1 MRQTAKNGG
10 SVYGG
15 GVWSADKKRKNSVN
29 PSGLDEETV
38 RGRAVSDP
46 STSTTQPEVNGEE
59 MTEEYKTESLHDADF
74 AEAELTRKA
83 SLAPVERFAAE
94 HAEWREEIGMLG
106 GTNSLLH
113 FTDAHRDQIELSTT
127 HPGGLPQF
135 ISGNKIL
142 LSALIRDDLAL
153 RQAKVGAGRVT
164 DKAVEMRTERGL
176 ETVHLAIG
184 IAKWEFEGDEFC
196 APVLLR
202 PLAIR
207 RYGSD
212 FELKLKQRP
221 FVNVALVRALQEQF
235 GVRVDAT
242 ELLQLS
248 HSAGVFKP
256 QPVIDRLRQVAAG
269 VDGFTVQPRLV
280 VSTFHDVAHELLT
293 SLGEL
298 DHPVIDAVCGSETA
312 QTQLAKSFGQ
322 ATGTPIDER
331 APETDSHLS
340 SADSQQEEVLAQ
352 VKAGNSIVVRT
363 LPGTGGTQ
371 TVVNAIGAL
380 VNAGKRVLVV
390 SPRRATLDG
399 ISYRLGRVGLPGLAA
414 SPRTLRRNLVESIS
428 RAENA
433 KPGMNRDV
441 DEALVRLRT
450 VLTDYQGALVT
461 PDRKLGVSPLDALHA
476 LSRLTRQ
483 DVVPT
488 TAVRLDDEGL
498 AQLALDRS
506 AVAEDLTEVAR
517 LGQFEFGPEDS
528 PWYGVSFTS
537 RDQADEAYQL
547 AVELAETELPRL
559 TQMAGDVVSQTSMR
573 PYNSVAELGI
583 YLRLLSG
590 IRETLDRFVPE
601 VFDRSLTE
609 IIAAHAPR
617 GSDEMSGANR
627 RRLKKLAREFVRPG
641 VTVTDMYSRLV
652 QIQQQR
658 VLWQRYSEV
667 VGARPEVPVGISDL
681 VVAFQKTY
689 QDLDRLDV
697 VLDPEQQGERLR
709 NMPMPDL
716 AALMTELSRESEVLQ
731 NIQERTALVERLGQA
746 HLSALLEDLSMRHV
760 PASEVANELEQ
771 AWWQS
776 ALEYMLR
783 TNESLLNANTSVIER
798 LESDFRLVDDAHQ
811 RANGPTLA
819 AQLGHAWKVAV
830 LDHPAEAQALRQS
843 LRAGE
848 VTPTEIS
855 ASAPHLL
862 ETLAPVWAVS
872 PYEVPSLPRDLRFDT
887 VLLVDASA
895 MTFAESL
902 SAVARAQQVVA
913 FGDPVVQ
920 HPSPFTIGVS
930 GAAAGA
936 AGSAAAV
943 HSGGSAKNAPA
954 SDPSA
959 AAASSPQ
966 ALFSR
971 PAKAKGEPVAE
982 EPETRSAFTDLAEVL
997 PEFALTQS
1005 YRAGGADLIQLV
1017 NERFYQGK
1025 IASLPWAGTFLG
1037 HSSITHEFVEEG
1049 QGLPDREAGAVES
1062 PDGEVARVVQL
1073 VLRHASE
1080 HAQES
1085 LMVITASPVHAVRVQ
1100 QAVLRAFAKFPE
1112 YRDFLLGERAE
1123 PFVVLTLEQA
1133 IAQSRDRVIF
1143 SVGYGRTP
1151 HGRVLSNFGSLTE
1164 PGGERLV
1171 AVAMTRARR
1180 AMSIVTSFMPEDLET
1195 TRVRHGLVEL
1205 LDVLSAKITP
1215 SMPKVLPSER
1225 DPMLTELATELEALG
1240 LAVALDYQGMIPL
1253 AVAYNGKAIAID
1265 LDADVREGSLR
1276 ETLRLRPAVL
1286 RRLGW
1291 HYNRVHSFDLFANP
1305 AEVALRIA
1313 GTIGYEPQHTEE
1325 HNDTGQVNLTG
1336 TVSVA
1341 PAGAHTLAEPL
1352 PPAAPVESVSADLP
1366 GAAAANGVQGAP
1378 AGDAAADY
1386 DETGVIV
1393 SDDH

>member
-1 MRQTAKNGG
+1 M
-10 SVYGG
+10 
-15 GVWSADKKRKNSVN
+15 WSADKRRKQGVDE
-29 PSGLDEETV
+29 SGLDEETV
-38 RGRAVSDP
+38 RIHANGTPRSGTPVTPKFA
-46 STSTTQPEVNGEE
+46 GEE
-59 MTEEYKTESLHDADF
+59 TQEYT
-74 AEAELTRKA
+74 AEDLATA
-83 SLAPVERFAAE
+83 TGGLAPVERFAEE
-94 HAEWREEIGMLG
+94 HERWKAGVGRLG
-106 GTNSLLH
+106 GPNTLLH
-113 FTDAHRDQIELSTT
+113 FQDSHRNQIELSTT

-184 IAKWEFEGDEFC
+184 VAKWEFEGDEFC

-221 FVNVALVRALQEQF
+221 FVNLALVRVLQDQF
-235 GVRVDAT
+235 GVRIDAH

-269 VDGFTVQPRLV
+269 IGGFSVQPRLV
-280 VSTFHDVAHELLT
+280 VSTFHDVAQDLLGT
-293 SLGEL
+293 IGAL

-322 ATGTPIDER
+322 VSGTPLDVR
-331 APETDSHLS
+331 APETDTHLA
-340 SADSQQEEVLAQ
+340 SADSQQEEVLAH
-352 VKAGNSIVVRT
+352 VRAGNSLVVRT

-371 TVVNAIGAL
+371 TVVNAIGTL
-380 VNAGKRVLVV
+380 VQSGKRVLVV
-390 SPRRATLDG
+390 SPRRATIDG
-399 ISYRLGRVGLPGLAA
+399 ISYRLGRVGLPGLAV
-414 SPRTLRRNLVESIS
+414 SPRTLRRNLVEGIS
-428 RAENA
+428 RAENSKA
-433 KPGMNRDV
+433 GLGREV

-450 VLTDYQGALVT
+450 VLADYQDALVT
-461 PDRKLGVSPLDALHA
+461 ADERLGVSPLDALHQ
-476 LSRLTRQ
+476 LSKLTHE
-483 DVVPT
+483 DTVPT
-488 TAVRLDDEGL
+488 TSVRLSDEGL

-506 AVAEDLTEVAR
+506 SVVEDLTEVAR

-528 PWYGVSFTS
+528 PWYGVSFTTS
-537 RDQADEAYQL
+537 DGADQAYQL

-559 TQMAGDVVSQTSMR
+559 VQLAGDVVSQTSMR
-573 PYNSVAELGI
+573 QYNSVAELGI

-617 GSDEMSGANR
+617 GGEDMSGANR

-641 VTVTDMYSRLV
+641 VNVTDMYSRLV

-689 QDLDRLDV
+689 QDLDKLDGI
-697 VLDPEQQGERLR
+697 LDPEQQGERLR
-709 NMPMPDL
+709 NMPLPDL
-716 AALMTELSRESEVLQ
+716 AQLMTELSRESEVLQ
-731 NIQERTALVERLGQA
+731 NIQERTALVERLNRA
-746 HLSALLEDLSMRHV
+746 HLSDLLDDLSARHV
-760 PASEVANELEQ
+760 PAGDVANELEQ

-776 ALEYMLR
+776 ALEYLLR
-783 TNESLLNANTSVIER
+783 TNEALLSANTSVIER

-811 RANGPTLA
+811 RANGQALA
-819 AQLGHAWKVAV
+819 TKLAHTWKVAV
-830 LDHPAEAQALRQS
+830 LDHPEEAHALRGA
-843 LRAGE
+843 LRSGE
-848 VTPTEIS
+848 VTPAEI
-855 ASAPHLL
+855 AREAPNLL
-862 ETLAPVWAVS
+862 DALAPVWAVS
-872 PYEVPSLPRDLRFDT
+872 PYEVPALPKGLHFDA
-887 VLLVDASA
+887 VLLVDAGA
-895 MTFAESL
+895 VTFAEVL
-902 SAVARAQQVVA
+902 AGVERGTQVVA

-920 HPSPFTIGVS
+920 HPSAFTIGV
-930 GAAAGA
+930 GCETDNVTDAA
-936 AGSAAAV
+936 
-943 HSGGSAKNAPA
+943 
-954 SDPSA
+954 DD
-959 AAASSPQ
+959 
-966 ALFSR
+966 
-971 PAKAKGEPVAE
+971 
-982 EPETRSAFTDLAEVL
+982 ETSAFDDLAQVL
-997 PEFALTQS
+997 PEFQLTQS

-1017 NERFYQGK
+1017 NERFYNGQ

-1037 HSSITHEFVEEG
+1037 HSSITHEYVEGG
-1049 QGLPDREAGAVES
+1049 QGLPDRDAGAVES
-1062 PDGEVARVVQL
+1062 PDAEVARVVQL

-1080 HAQES
+1080 HPRES
-1085 LMVITASPVHAVRVQ
+1085 LMVITASPAHAVRVQ
-1100 QAVLRAFAKFPE
+1100 QAVLRGFAKFPE

-1180 AMSIVTSFMPEDLET
+1180 AMSIVTSFLPQDLES
-1195 TRVRHGLVEL
+1195 TRLRHGLTEL
-1205 LDVLSAKITP
+1205 LAVLQAKITP
-1215 SMPKVLPSER
+1215 RVPHVLPSER
-1225 DPMLTELATELEALG
+1225 DPMLTELATELERLG
-1240 LAVALDYQGMIPL
+1240 LRVVLDYQGLIPL
-1253 AVAYNGKAIAID
+1253 AVSHEGKAVAID

-1291 HYNRVHSFDLFANP
+1291 HYHRVHSFDLFANP

-1313 GTIGYEPQHTEE
+1313 RTVGYEVPGDEPE
-1325 HNDTGQVNLTG
+1325 APG
-1336 TVSVA
+1336 T
-1341 PAGAHTLAEPL
+1341 
-1352 PPAAPVESVSADLP
+1352 
-1366 GAAAANGVQGAP
+1366 
-1378 AGDAAADY
+1378 DAVDPEG
-1386 DETGVIV
+1386 ETGVIGTDELQTGEV
-1393 SDDH
+1393 DTSAGIQPTQA

>member
-1 MRQTAKNGG
+1 MRL
-10 SVYGG
+10 SLYGG
-15 GVWSADKKRKNSVN
+15 GVWSADKRRKQSVDET
-29 PSGLDEETV
+29 GLDEETV
-38 RGRAVSDP
+38 RIYANRAPGTDASVTPGSAGDE
-46 STSTTQPEVNGEE
+46 TQ
-59 MTEEYKTESLHDADF
+59 EYT
-74 AEAELTRKA
+74 AED
-83 SLAPVERFAAE
+83 LATATGGLARVERFAEE
-94 HAEWREEIGMLG
+94 HERWRAEIGRLG
-106 GTNSLLH
+106 GPNTLLH
-113 FTDAHRDQIELSTT
+113 FQDSHRNQIELSTT

-184 IAKWEFEGDEFC
+184 VAKWEFEGDEFC

-221 FVNVALVRALQEQF
+221 FVNLALISALQRQF
-235 GVRVDAT
+235 GVRIDAR
-242 ELLQLS
+242 ELLHLS

-269 VDGFTVQPRLV
+269 IGGFSVQPRLV
-280 VSTFHDVAHELLT
+280 VSTFHDVAQDLLN
-293 SLGEL
+293 SLGAL
-298 DHPVIDAVCGSETA
+298 DHPVMDAVCGSETA
-312 QTQLAKSFGQ
+312 HTQLSKSFGQ
-322 ATGTPIDER
+322 VQETPLDVR
-331 APETDSHLS
+331 APETDTHLA
-340 SADSQQEEVLAQ
+340 SADSQQEEVLAN
-352 VKAGNSIVVRT
+352 VKAGNSLVVRT

-380 VNAGKRVLVV
+380 VQAGKRVLVM
-390 SPRRATLDG
+390 SPRRATIDG
-399 ISYRLGRVGLPGLAA
+399 ISYRLGRVGLPGLAV
-414 SPRTLRRNLVESIS
+414 SPRTLRRNLVEGIS

-433 KPGMNRDV
+433 KAGLGREV

-450 VLTDYQGALVT
+450 VLADYQDALVT
-461 PDRKLGVSPLDALHA
+461 ADARLGVSPLDALHQ
-476 LSRLTRQ
+476 LSKLTHE

-488 TAVRLDDEGL
+488 TSVRLSDEGL

-506 AVAEDLTEVAR
+506 SVVEDLTEVAR

-528 PWYGVSFTS
+528 PWYGVSFTTS
-537 RDQADEAYQL
+537 EEAEQAYQL

-559 TQMAGDVVSQTSMR
+559 VQLAGDVVSQTSMR
-573 PYNSVAELGI
+573 PFSSVAELGI

-609 IIAAHAPR
+609 VIAAHAPR
-617 GSDEMSGANR
+617 GGEDMTGTNR

-641 VTVTDMYSRLV
+641 VNVTDMYSRLV

-689 QDLDRLDV
+689 QDLDKLDS
-697 VLDPEQQGERLR
+697 VLDPEQQRDRLR
-709 NMPMPDL
+709 NMPLPDL
-716 AALMTELSRESEVLQ
+716 AVLMTELSRESEVLK
-731 NIQERTALVERLGQA
+731 NIQERTALVERLNRA
-746 HLSALLEDLSMRHV
+746 HLSDLLDDLSVRHV

-776 ALEYMLR
+776 ALEYLLQS
-783 TNESLLNANTSVIER
+783 NEALLSANTSVIER

-811 RANGPTLA
+811 RANGQALA
-819 AQLGHAWKVAV
+819 ASLAHTWKVAV
-830 LDHPAEAQALRQS
+830 LDHPEEAQALRQA
-843 LRAGE
+843 LRSGE
-848 VTPTEIS
+848 VTPAGIAEE
-855 ASAPHLL
+855 APHLL
-862 ETLAPVWAVS
+862 DALAPVWTLS
-872 PYEVPSLPRDLRFDT
+872 PYEVPALPKGLKFDA
-887 VLLVDASA
+887 VLLVDAGA
-895 MTFAESL
+895 VTFAEVL
-902 SAVARAQQVVA
+902 AGIERGTQVVA

-920 HPSPFTIGVS
+920 HPSGFTVGV
-930 GAAAGA
+930 GYD
-936 AGSAAAV
+936 
-943 HSGGSAKNAPA
+943 APE
-954 SDPSA
+954 
-959 AAASSPQ
+959 
-966 ALFSR
+966 
-971 PAKAKGEPVAE
+971 PADATEV
-982 EPETRSAFTDLAEVL
+982 TSAFADLAEVL
-997 PEFALTQS
+997 PEFQLTQS

-1017 NERFYQGK
+1017 NERFYAGQ

-1037 HSSITHEFVEEG
+1037 HSSITHEYVEGG
-1049 QGLPDREAGAVES
+1049 QGLPDRDAGAVES
-1062 PDGEVARVVQL
+1062 PDAEVARVVQL
-1073 VLRHASE
+1073 VLRHARE
-1080 HAQES
+1080 HPQES

-1100 QAVLRAFAKFPE
+1100 QAVLRGFAKFPE

-1133 IAQSRDRVIF
+1133 VAQSRDRVIF

-1180 AMSIVTSFMPEDLET
+1180 AMSIVTSFLPEDLES
-1195 TRVRHGLVEL
+1195 TRLRHGLTEL
-1205 LDVLSAKITP
+1205 LAVLSAKITP
-1215 SMPKVLPSER
+1215 RVPKVLPSER
-1225 DPMLTELATELEALG
+1225 DPMLTELATELEQLG
-1240 LAVALDYQGMIPL
+1240 LRVVLDYQGLIPL
-1253 AVAYNGKAIAID
+1253 AVSYEGKAVAID

-1276 ETLRLRPAVL
+1276 ETLRLRPGVL

-1291 HYNRVHSFDLFANP
+1291 HYHRVHSFDLFANP
-1305 AEVALRIA
+1305 GEVALRIA
-1313 GTIGYEPQHTEE
+1313 RTVGY
-1325 HNDTGQVNLTG
+1325 D
-1336 TVSVA
+1336 
-1341 PAGAHTLAEPL
+1341 
-1352 PPAAPVESVSADLP
+1352 DP
-1366 GAAAANGVQGAP
+1366 GAAAP
-1378 AGDAAADY
+1378 AEADPAA
-1386 DETGVIV
+1386 ETGVIDAEATGEV
-1393 SDDH
+1393 ALE

>member
-1 MRQTAKNGG
+1 MRQTPKIGG

-15 GVWSADKKRKNSVN
+15 GVWSADKKRKQRADAN
-29 PSGLDEETV
+29 GLEEETV
-38 RGRAVSDP
+38 VRHVVGGSATIDTP
-46 STSTTQPEVNGEE
+46 PEVNGEE
-59 MTEEYKTESLHDADF
+59 MTEEYKTEALVDPDF
-74 AEAELTRKA
+74 AEAELTQRVGG
-83 SLAPVERFAAE
+83 LTPVDRFAEE
-94 HAEWREEIGMLG
+94 HAAWREEVSQLG
-106 GTNSLLH
+106 GRNSLLH
-113 FTDAHRDQIELSTT
+113 FSDAPRDQIELSTT

-184 IAKWEFEGDEFC
+184 IAKWEFEGDVFC

-221 FVNVALVRALQEQF
+221 FVNVALVRALHEQF
-235 GVRVDAT
+235 GVRVDAN
-242 ELLQLS
+242 ELLRLS

-269 VDGFTVQPRLV
+269 VGGFTVQPRLV
-280 VSTFHDVAHELLT
+280 VSTFHDVAHDM
-293 SLGEL
+293 LGAISGLE
-298 DHPVIDAVCGSETA
+298 HPVIDAVCGSETA
-312 QTQLAKSFGQ
+312 LTELAKSFGQ
-322 ATGTPIDER
+322 AGGPSLDER
-331 APETDSHLS
+331 SPETDAHLA

-371 TVVNAIGAL
+371 TVVNSIGAL
-380 VNAGKRVLVV
+380 VQAGKRVLVV

-399 ISYRLGRVGLPGLAA
+399 MSYRLGRVGLQGLAA

-433 KPGMNRDV
+433 KPGMNREV
-441 DEALVRLRT
+441 DEALVRLRS
-450 VLTDYQGALVT
+450 VLTDYQAALIA

-483 DVVPT
+483 EHVPT
-488 TAVRLDDEGL
+488 TAVRLSDEGL

-506 AVAEDLTEVAR
+506 AVVEDLTEVAR

-528 PWYGVSFTS
+528 PWYGVSFAS
-537 RDQADEAYQL
+537 SDEADEAYQL

-617 GSDEMSGANR
+617 GGDEMSGANR

-641 VTVTDMYSRLV
+641 VNVTDMYSRLV

-709 NMPMPDL
+709 NMPLPDL

-746 HLSALLEDLSMRHV
+746 HLGALLEDLSTRHV
-760 PASEVANELEQ
+760 PADQVANELEQ

-776 ALEYMLR
+776 ALEYLLR

-819 AQLGHAWKVAV
+819 AELAHTWKVAV
-830 LDHPAEAQALRQS
+830 LDHPEEAQALRQV

-848 VTPTEIS
+848 VTPAEV
-855 ASAPHLL
+855 AAAAPHLL
-862 ETLAPVWAVS
+862 DALAPVWAVS
-872 PYEVPSLPRDLRFDT
+872 PYEVPTLPRDLRFDT

-895 MTFAESL
+895 MTFAEAL
-902 SAVARAQQVVA
+902 SAVARAKQVVA

-930 GAAAGA
+930 
-936 AGSAAAV
+936 SDEDEAV
-943 HSGGSAKNAPA
+943 
-954 SDPSA
+954 
-959 AAASSPQ
+959 
-966 ALFSR
+966 
-971 PAKAKGEPVAE
+971 ETAE
-982 EPETRSAFTDLAEVL
+982 LSSAFTELAGVL

-1017 NERFYQGK
+1017 NERFYDGS

-1100 QAVLRAFAKFPE
+1100 QAVLRAFGKFPE

-1180 AMSIVTSFMPEDLET
+1180 AMSIVTSFMPQDLET

-1205 LDVLSAKITP
+1205 LEVLSAKITP
-1215 SMPKVLPSER
+1215 TVAKVLPSER

-1240 LAVALDYQGMIPL
+1240 LGVTLDYQGMIPL
-1253 AVAYNGKAIAID
+1253 AVSYEGKAIAID

-1276 ETLRLRPAVL
+1276 ETLRLRPSVL

-1313 GTIGYEPQHTEE
+1313 RTIGFEPDSAPTASAVDA
-1325 HNDTGQVNLTG
+1325 DTGEIHVTDVVDTG
-1336 TVSVA
+1336 DLSGG
-1341 PAGAHTLAEPL
+1341 GASSE
-1352 PPAAPVESVSADLP
+1352 
-1366 GAAAANGVQGAP
+1366 
-1378 AGDAAADY
+1378 
-1386 DETGVIV
+1386 
-1393 SDDH
+1393 